1 MKGVLKTWKE
11 DRGFGFITPDNG
23 GRDVF
28 IHITALG
35 EIDRR
40 PLPGDTIHYQV
51 TRDRNGKFRAI
62 NAQIDGVLTNNQ
74 TTKNAPKA
82 KSTLKWLLAAGT
94 LVISIVGI
102 IYYLKSTGY
111 I

>member
-51 TRDRNGKFRAI
+51 ARDRNGKFRAI

-74 TTKNAPKA
+74 ATKSASKD
-82 KSTLKWLLAAGT
+82 KSALKWLLAAAGV
-94 LVISIVGI
+94 LAIVGAI